1 MTDFIRVDAHVH
13 LYRSTEE
20 GQTEKA
26 GYEVWEYGEQAE
38 VHQTDCVGTLDELLV
53 QMEATGISKA
63 VIVNLFSAKVNR
75 QLAIDALPYGLTEA
89 ETRQRLRDIDVRIID
104 ELIAFNRW
112 NCDIA
117 QKHPGLAPF
126 IAADVNA
133 FESSVCAQH
142 VRDMVED
149 YGAAGVKLHGAFQGF
164 DMSDERL
171 WPVYETCQELAIPII
186 AHSGPDHDHKGF
198 AEPRAFA
205 NMLKAFPHL
214 RMVVAHLGGAA
225 WKQTLEIAQTFPNAY
240 FDCCEIIEW
249 TNSTHGPTDE
259 QLAQMIID
267 IGPERVMMGSD
278 FPWYDLDHSIDRV
291 FSLPLL
297 SQEQKERII
306 GANAVDILGL

>member
-1 MTDFIRVDAHVH
+1 M
-13 LYRSTEE
+13 
-20 GQTEKA
+20 
-26 GYEVWEYGEQAE
+26 
-38 VHQTDCVGTLDELLV
+38 GTLDELLV

-75 QLAIDALPYGLTEA
+75 QLAIDALPSGLTEA

-149 YGAAGVKLHGAFQGF
+149 HGAAGVKLHGAFQGF

-186 AHSGPDHDHKGF
+186 AHSGPDHAHKGF

>member
-1 MTDFIRVDAHVH
+1 MT
-13 LYRSTEE
+13 
-20 GQTEKA
+20 
-26 GYEVWEYGEQAE
+26 
-38 VHQTDCVGTLDELLV
+38 
-53 QMEATGISKA
+53 
-63 VIVNLFSAKVNR
+63 
-75 QLAIDALPYGLTEA
+75 
-89 ETRQRLRDIDVRIID
+89 ETQKRQRLGDIDARIID

-117 QKHPGLAPF
+117 RKHPGLVPF

-149 YGAAGVKLHGAFQGF
+149 HGAAGVKLHGAFQGF

-171 WPVYETCQELAIPII
+171 WPVYDTCQELALPII
-186 AHSGPDHDHKGF
+186 AHSGPDRDRSGF

-214 RMVVAHLGGAA
+214 RMVVAHLGGAT
-225 WKQTLEIAQTFPNAY
+225 WKQTVEIAQTFPNTY

-249 TNSTHGPTDE
+249 TRSTHGPTDK

-278 FPWYDLDHSIDRV
+278 FPWYDLDHSIERV